1 MARVKAN
8 GRIEDIPDIWL
19 AGFCMANKCT
29 VQAAVEW
36 WLRQSE
42 MARQSEMEYECAYCE
57 EKFTAEPVRDPH
69 AVAWF
74 GLEWA
79 QIWCSEECMVK
90 YAERAASNEPLG
102 RGDLR

>member
-1 MARVKAN
+1 MDFAQIQELADAEGWEVIQDGTKA
-8 GRIEDIPDIWL
+8 GEIKTTKREVDLPDT
-19 AGFCMANKCT
+19 CT
-29 VQAAVEW
+29 
-36 WLRQSE
+36 
-42 MARQSEMEYECAYCE
+42 YECAYCE
-57 EKFTAEPVRDPH
+57 EEFTAEPIRDPH